1 MAKKK
6 RYRHVTINPSQGG
19 ALIGSAS
26 DDVPIT
32 DGRNYLSSSA
42 NYTQKL
48 NFRRE
53 TDGELRREGWE
64 IFEPTQ
70 LNPEISKWGNIVN
83 FDALDSQYPIRAIHQ
98 FPGDDGT
105 LRLVA
110 IAGNKMWAFMSED
123 GNYAQS
129 RSPSDQNPYSTGPDG
144 KDYWKDTGESFYW
157 KEVYEFGKYMDTL
170 NSNGTPRSPSE
181 GGAYRWEFAEVKNL
195 LIVNNGIDL
204 PIIFGA
210 NWEKAEPLYGLRENG
225 VISVGTICSYQDRLF
240 CADLTVITKGYDL
253 WFAPNAPN
261 PSTYDPHLDLDGS
274 GTVEPDEQ
282 WAEMTG
288 IAEKALESGDINND
302 QFMQFIKNRSDFYD
316 TAIPDE
322 IWEDRNLNSLI
333 SEDYSPPVTDP
344 VVDTPVSDPDH
355 DPYGN
360 IFESSLYAQTTNDAL
375 LTERFQY
382 RMMYSAEGEPRLFNT
397 GIDDGSGVVMESGGW
412 PGQLVVSEVD
422 GEKQYEFR
430 SPYMFAH
437 DSNGSMYKLYKN
449 GIFQGEEAIAIYFGN
464 FIITMPDTILASS
477 LFIKKENDKYL
488 VVDSSGDNVSVIYKR
503 VLEGVPDDTV
513 TDNEIEAGTYNVV
526 IRPYL
531 EQLANPASVREF
543 SQDGSRILKMLPLA
557 DKLVVYRD
565 SGYFF
570 ISRTNSAAVPFSV
583 EPRYTGGRVADFRHT
598 IIDIA
603 GREHMFVGNNGVY
616 SISRTQIEPK
626 ILSTFE
632 IGPPFWQ
639 IISSDV
645 SEFVYSV
652 DNPITREM
660 FINAPLGFLENEEG
674 EYIDEKGQLSSEPKL
689 RWGILA
695 YDYINGTLSE
705 IDASFTAC
713 AHIRKPKH
721 NRSGPE
727 EAWFVLGVHQADGN
741 ELIYPGTQYRSDA
754 QYGGV
759 LCRYGY
765 GPPQY
770 GASPYRLYSRLGEG
784 YESKIKSGLID
795 FGDSFSDKEVR
806 SYVLELSSKYGVT
819 PVRVKISTTSAPQ
832 GSEEIETMQVID
844 GQEIDYV
851 ELNNLVDENMIPM
864 FVRAPYIR
872 DEITV
877 LPEYDADGNLVNN
890 PVKIVGRT
898 FEVSGITTRATTQA
912 YNQG

>member
-64 IFEPTQ
+64 VFEPTQ

-83 FDALDSQYPIRAIHQ
+83 FDALDSQYPIRGIHQ

-110 IAGNKMWAFMSED
+110 IAGNKMWAFISED

-157 KEVYEFGKYMDTL
+157 KEVYEFGQYMDTL
-170 NSNGTPRSPSE
+170 NSDGTPRPPSE
-181 GGAYRWEFAEVKNL
+181 GGSYRWEFAEVKNL

-204 PIIFGA
+204 PIVFGA

-253 WFAPNAPN
+253 WFAPN
-261 PSTYDPHLDLDGS
+261 PSTY
-274 GTVEPDEQ
+274 
-282 WAEMTG
+282 
-288 IAEKALESGDINND
+288 
-302 QFMQFIKNRSDFYD
+302 
-316 TAIPDE
+316 
-322 IWEDRNLNSLI
+322 
-333 SEDYSPPVTDP
+333 
-344 VVDTPVSDPDH
+344 PDH

-360 IFESSLYAQTTNDAL
+360 IFESSLYGQTTNDAL

-382 RMMYSAEGEPRLFNT
+382 RMIYSAEGEPRLFNT
-397 GIDDGSGVVMESGGW
+397 GIDDGSGVIMESGGW
-412 PGQLVVSEVD
+412 PGQLVVSEVN
-422 GEKQYEFR
+422 GGKQYEFQ
-430 SPYMFAH
+430 SPYMFAN
-437 DSNGSMYKLYKN
+437 DSNGSMYKLYNN

-488 VVDSSGDNVSVIYKR
+488 VVDSDGSNVSVIYKR
-503 VLEGVPDDTV
+503 VLEGTPDDTV
-513 TDNEIEAGTYNVV
+513 TNNEIEAGTYDVV
-526 IRPYL
+526 IRPYF

-570 ISRTNSAAVPFSV
+570 ISRTNSTAVPFSV

-674 EYIDEKGQLSSEPKL
+674 EYVDEKGHLSSEPKL

-872 DEITV
+872 DEITI